1 LVTIEDDAEWNRF
14 VEAAKHFPARLSWVG
29 VLNENES
36 GAVGGGEWVWK
47 EEGNPQCSQEFFASG
62 EYEDAAKGLKE
73 GEYFGAMVPLR
84 NPEKNTEGI
93 YAKQN
98 IYSMPSFDWNVTGM
112 IVEYQ
117 KNLSSTY
124 TLNGWALSDHPRMK
138 AGVPGHFYR
147 GMEEGGSEAPLFSEG
162 TGPVVMPMESN
173 RPSKNLEYGG
183 QTGQGLSR
191 LCIDRYHNGANN
203 VAFMDGSVDSVKL
216 AELWKLKWHK
226 QWKAPRQLPRV
237 GK

>member
-1 LVTIEDDAEWNRF
+1 
-14 VEAAKHFPARLSWVG
+14 
-29 VLNENES
+29 
-36 GAVGGGEWVWK
+36 
-47 EEGNPQCSQEFFASG
+47 
-62 EYEDAAKGLKE
+62 
-73 GEYFGAMVPLR
+73 
-84 NPEKNTEGI
+84 
-93 YAKQN
+93 
-98 IYSMPSFDWNVTGM
+98 MPSFDWKVTGM

-124 TLNGWALSDHPRMK
+124 TLNGWAVSDHSRMK
-138 AGVPGHFYR
+138 SGVSDCFYR

-162 TGPVVMPMESN
+162 TGPMVMPMESN

-203 VAFMDGSVDSVKL
+203 VAFMDGSVNSVKL

>member
-1 LVTIEDDAEWNRF
+1 M
-14 VEAAKHFPARLSWVG
+14 EAAKHCPPRLSWVG

-47 EEGNPQCSQEFFASG
+47 EEGNPQCAQEYFASG

-84 NPEKNTEGI
+84 NPEKNTDGI

-124 TLNGWALSDHPRMK
+124 TLNGWAVSDHPRMK
-138 AGVPGHFYR
+138 AGVSDHFYR

-173 RPSKNLEYGG
+173 RPAKDLKYGG
-183 QTGQGLSR
+183 QTGQELSR

-226 QWKAPRQLPRV
+226 QWKTPSQLPRV

>member
-1 LVTIEDDAEWNRF
+1 MTIEDDAEWNRF
-14 VEAAKHFPARLSWVG
+14 VEAAKHFPASLSWVG
-29 VLNENES
+29 VLNENKS

-47 EEGNPQCSQEFFASG
+47 EEGNPECSQEFFASG
-62 EYEDAAKGLKE
+62 EFEDAARKE

-84 NPEKNTEGI
+84 NSKKNTEGV

-98 IYSMPSFDWNVTGM
+98 IHSMPSFDWKVTGM

-124 TLNGWALSDHPRMK
+124 TLNGWAVSDHPRMK
-138 AGVPGHFYR
+138 GGVSDCFYR

-162 TGPVVMPMESN
+162 TGPMVMPMESN

-191 LCIDRYHNGANN
+191 LCIDRYHNGVNN

>member
-1 LVTIEDDAEWNRF
+1 LVTIEDDAEWERF
-14 VEAAKHFPARLSWVG
+14 VEAAKHFPSRLSWVG
-29 VLNENES
+29 VVNENEL
-36 GAVGGGEWVWK
+36 GTVGGGQWIWK
-47 EEGNPQCSQEFFASG
+47 EEGNPACQQEYFALG
-62 EYEDAAKGLKE
+62 EYEDAAKQK
-73 GEYFGAMVPLR
+73 GEYFGAMVPKR
-84 NPEKNTEGI
+84 QPEKNKEGV
-93 YAKQN
+93 YLKQN
-98 IYSMPSFDWNVTGM
+98 VFSMPSFDWKVTGM

-124 TLNGWALSDHPRMK
+124 TLNNWAVSDHPRMK
-138 AGVPGHFYR
+138 NRLSNHFYR

-173 RPSKNLEYGG
+173 RPAKDLEYGG

-203 VAFMDGSVDSVKL
+203 VAVMDGSVDSVKL

-226 QWKAPRQLPRV
+226 QWQAPSRLPKV
-237 GK
+237 DGK